1 MRRLEATCTAA
12 DTYTRY
18 GHVMARDTPAAPSL
32 CRRNRATCAFAA
44 GGLLRFAYRTS
55 EILRAA
61 ARAGVEAPQIVIEQ
75 SIGRFSMQVARTPMA
90 WILPVRGIASFALDR
105 HSGRVHDAAEPKAP
119 RATGAPRSMRIS
131 DMLTSFPLSSM
142 ASPRL
147 STRHFGIRKPAQVW
161 TDAASRHSPPFG
173 PGA

>member
-1 MRRLEATCTAA
+1 
-12 DTYTRY
+12 
-18 GHVMARDTPAAPSL
+18 MARDTPAAPSL

-61 ARAGVEAPQIVIEQ
+61 ARAGVEAPQIMIEQ

-105 HSGRVHDAAEPKAP
+105 HSGRVHDAAEPKAA
-119 RATGAPRSMRIS
+119 RATGAPRSMPLWVLESSRNASGHFQICPRFGAFGVHVGSIIS
-131 DMLTSFPLSSM
+131 NLYSILCAHVPQ
-142 ASPRL
+142 
-147 STRHFGIRKPAQVW
+147 STNCGAPIGC
-161 TDAASRHSPPFG
+161 G
-173 PGA
+173 PNGLAP